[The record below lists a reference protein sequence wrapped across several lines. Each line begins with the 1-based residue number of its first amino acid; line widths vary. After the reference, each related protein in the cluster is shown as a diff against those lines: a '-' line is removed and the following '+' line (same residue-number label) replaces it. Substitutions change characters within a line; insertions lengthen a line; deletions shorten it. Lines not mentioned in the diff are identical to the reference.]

1 MVSFHMDKLQDFVF
15 LSQSFSLS
23 YQKSIWD
30 LFCSGKL
37 NLCSFLLYS
46 VYSGKFEVKKKKNN
60 PKLAVNIMQEI
71 EKETMQQ
78 ECFIR
83 TLSSCFDRL
92 ANSVIFPAEFASLS
106 LNTREIVLLILEPKK
121 QGKT

>member
-1 MVSFHMDKLQDFVF
+1 MDKLQDFVF
-15 LSQSFSLS
+15 LSQSFLLS

-30 LFCSGKL
+30 LLCSGKL

-78 ECFIR
+78 ECFI
-83 TLSSCFDRL
+83 
-92 ANSVIFPAEFASLS
+92 
-106 LNTREIVLLILEPKK
+106 
-121 QGKT
+121 